1 LFLKA
6 FFVLLWQLKTRIMK
20 KPTIISAPII
30 AALFLLTACGDLF
43 DVVEN
48 FYFEHEFHVT
58 SSQQV
63 INEFAV
69 VDMSEKEDLIADYG
83 SKIKKIEIQS
93 VWYWLSEHTGSVDQ
107 KFNYLSLN
115 VAKADGSESA
125 NIVNL
130 QNVTLSELLSN
141 PTGLS
146 LNEAG
151 IQKLNELIKNGP
163 HRFSLSLNG
172 ETNEAPLNFKVVFEF
187 QVKMTA
193 NPLN

>member
-1 LFLKA
+1 
-6 FFVLLWQLKTRIMK
+6 MK